1 MKSAS
6 IALKALPFAAHAV
19 GVFICGWYDGLS
31 MVPR

>member
-6 IALKALPFAAHAV
+6 IAAKALPFAAHAV
-19 GVFICGWYDGLS
+19 GVIMWGWYDGRS